1 LDPPPIAATM
11 ATTGAR
17 HGARQGPGNRT
28 FTEVHMSRSIVPA
41 GVAALIA
48 TAITLM
54 LVCVP
59 MSSVW
64 FAVAGN

>member
-1 LDPPPIAATM
+1 
-11 ATTGAR
+11 
-17 HGARQGPGNRT
+17 
-28 FTEVHMSRSIVPA
+28 MSRSIVPA

>member
-1 LDPPPIAATM
+1 
-11 ATTGAR
+11 
-17 HGARQGPGNRT
+17 
-28 FTEVHMSRSIVPA
+28 MSRSVVSA
-41 GVAALIA
+41 GVVAALLA
-48 TAITLM
+48 AAITLV

>member
-1 LDPPPIAATM
+1 LPQQWLPLEHAT
-11 ATTGAR
+11 AR
-17 HGARQGPGNRT
+17 TRGQET